1 MHNFHHLS
9 IWEEGINLVDVIY
22 KITELFPKHE
32 LFGLAS
38 QMQRAAVS
46 VPSNIAEGS
55 GKTTDKE
62 FSHFLNHAIGSLF
75 ELETQVIIAHRRQ
88 YINDEQFKDI
98 QQTIVT
104 LQKQIIVFK
113 GRLDITPYSA

>member
-1 MHNFHHLS
+1 MHNFHNIA
-9 IWEEGINLVDVIY
+9 IWKEGINLVDIIY
-22 KITELFPKHE
+22 SITESFPKHE

-62 FSHFLNHAIGSLF
+62 FSHFLNHSIASFF
-75 ELETQVIIAHRRQ
+75 ELETQLIIAHRRQ
-88 YINDEQFKDI
+88 YINNEQFKYI
-98 QQTIVT
+98 QNRIVI
-104 LQKQIIVFK
+104 LQKQIVVFK
-113 GRLDITPYSA
+113 GRLELPPYSA